1 MPLQRAVAEWQSAL
15 VWPDDEDEEPARKKK
30 AAAKKSREKKKNKG
44 EAEPDEA
51 AEGEA
56 QLATAAEQ
64 GGPAAL
70 GQEGEGQQQHAQ
82 RGPPARPRLAEVV
95 EEWRRVLGQLGLE
108 ELQPLGQLAA
118 RWPALLVERPP
129 GGREELAARLGK
141 LRQLFS
147 FDQRDLAHMVNA
159 APQVGGWACLRVPA
173 LVVLCFR
180 SAGHRH
186 SPQRV
191 ARAGARCS
199 AGGRAVV
206 ASCLRLRKAPS
217 GTHNASTLPAQC
229 PLRTPPLQPAA
240 PKPPT
245 HAFAPNH
252 RQGHIARLC
261 LCSGC
266 CSCGRRSAATA
277 GPLALPQPRRSA
289 IACHH
294 SALLDA
300 LLPPPS
306 SLSPPLPAPQILF
319 TTVNDATKRLAFLK
333 LHAHVGDRN
342 SDVAG
347 VLRVAPELLWDQEG
361 RLMENIR
368 WGSGFLLNSDL
379 KKPQRMALFK
389 KINARVAPPGCLG

>member
-1 MPLQRAVAEWQSAL
+1 MPLQRAAAEWQSAL
-15 VWPDDEDEEPARKKK
+15 VWPDDEGEEPARKKK
-30 AAAKKSREKKKNKG
+30 AAAKKSREKKKKKG

-64 GGPAAL
+64 GEASAL
-70 GQEGEGQQQHAQ
+70 GQEGEGQQQQAQHAQ
-82 RGPPARPRLAEVV
+82 RGPPPQPRLAEVV

-147 FDQRDLAHMVNA
+147 FNQRDLAHMVNA
-159 APQVGGWACLRVPA
+159 APQVGGWACVLVSA
-173 LVVLCFR
+173 LIVLCFR

-186 SPQRV
+186 NPQRL
-191 ARAGARCS
+191 AGAGARCS

-217 GTHNASTLPAQC
+217 GMHNASTMPPQC
-229 PLRTPPLQPAA
+229 PLCTPPLQPVA

-245 HAFAPNH
+245 HAFVPNH
-252 RQGHIARLC
+252 RQGHITRLC
-261 LCSGC
+261 LCLGC
-266 CSCGRRSAATA
+266 CSCGRRSAAAA
-277 GPLALPQPRRSA
+277 GPLALPQPHNSA

-294 SALLDA
+294 CALPDA
-300 LLPPPS
+300 LLPPS
-306 SLSPPLPAPQILF
+306 SPLSPPLPAPQILF

-333 LHAHVGDRN
+333 LHAHVGDRD

-347 VLRVAPELLWDQEG
+347 VLRVAPELLWAQEG

-368 WGSGFLLNSDL
+368 WGSGVLLSSD
-379 KKPQRMALFK
+379 P
-389 KINARVAPPGCLG
+389 